1 MNKKIFRTIW
11 LVALS
16 VFLASLA
23 FIMTVSYSY
32 LSSEQ
37 LKQLRI
43 EARLAAQGVER
54 LGKDYFTNLDTKDYR
69 ITWISQDGEVLFD
82 DDANA
87 SKMQNHRERP
97 EVQQAQTSGFGQ
109 ATRHSFTL
117 DDQQSYVALRL
128 TDKSIIRMSATQLSF
143 LTLLLHWIQ
152 PILIVVLIGV
162 GVSFVLARQLSKK
175 IMQPLNELDFS
186 RPERYFG
193 KADYQE
199 IEPLLMHMAQQ
210 QRQLKANQEQ
220 IEKTALIRQEFTANA
235 SHELKTPLHV
245 ISGYAELLKNRMVPD
260 ENITEF
266 ADKICTEATRMSKLA
281 EDIIN
286 LSKLDSGGAELS
298 HERCDLYQICKNV
311 RDSLEPT
318 ATKAQVS
325 LYVHGDHAFVDGSP
339 ALLHSIVYNLCD
351 NAIKYNHPGGSV
363 HLYLEQDAQDAVG
376 ATASAQG
383 TVNATK
389 SGALTTLRVHDTGIG
404 IPPQDIDRIFER
416 FYRVDKSRSK
426 QAGGTGLG
434 LSIVKHAVQL
444 HNGNIHVQSY
454 NGVGAGSGQAEGTTF
469 TVTFPAQ

>member
-69 ITWISQDGEVLFD
+69 ITWISESGEVLFD
-82 DDANA
+82 DDVNA
-87 SKMQNHRERP
+87 SNMQNHKERP
-97 EVQQAQTSGFGQ
+97 EIQQAQKSGFGQ
-109 ATRHSFTL
+109 AMRHSFTL

-128 TDKSIIRMSATQLSF
+128 ADKSIIRMSTTQLSF
-143 LTLLLHWIQ
+143 LTLLLRWIQ
-152 PILIVVLIGV
+152 PILFVVIIGV
-162 GVSFVLARQLSKK
+162 ALSFVLARQLSKK

-193 KADYQE
+193 NENYKE
-199 IEPLLMHMAQQ
+199 VEPLLMHIAQQ
-210 QRQLKANQEQ
+210 QQQLKANQEQ

-245 ISGYAELLKNRMVPD
+245 ISGYAELLKNKMVPD
-260 ENITEF
+260 ENITLF
-266 ADKICTEATRMSKLA
+266 ADKICAEATRMSKLA

-286 LSKLDSGGAELS
+286 LSKLDSGGAELV
-298 HERCDLYQICKNV
+298 HERCDLYQICKNG

-325 LYVHGDHAFVDGSP
+325 LYVHGDHTFVSGSP
-339 ALLHSIVYNLCD
+339 GLLHSIVYNLCD
-351 NAIKYNHPGGSV
+351 NAIKYNRPGGSV
-363 HLYLEQDAQDAVG
+363 HLYLDQQDDA
-376 ATASAQG
+376 TSG
-383 TVNATK
+383 T
-389 SGALTTLRVHDTGIG
+389 LTTLRVHDTGIG

-444 HNGNIHVQSY
+444 HNGTIQVQSF
-454 NGVGAGSGQAEGTTF
+454 NGAGAGSGQAEGTTF
-469 TVTFPAQ
+469 TVTFPAL